1 MRFHT
6 GEDETGTGAGLY
18 WDKQDGSSEQKVA
31 NANLDAQTLIAP
43 DGSSWPL
50 TKAVFSFSQGL
61 FIGPNLDSVI
71 LEGVNSLSIQV
82 EGNVTISK
90 NLIGS
95 KPLTSPYVAAASTLD
110 GHDSFYEN
118 NPQKGNRVGIGILGG
133 YSGGQGPGKGQ
144 SLGLSGAGGL
154 SGGGGS
160 FGGEGGPG
168 ASGPSGQIYGSG
180 GLDLLIGGSGGGFGN
195 FGDAGAGGG
204 ALEITA
210 SGTVNISGCK
220 IAMNGGSLMVNPVV
234 GANYSVEQAPEVR
247 FE

>member
-1 MRFHT
+1 M
-6 GEDETGTGAGLY
+6 EALS
-18 WDKQDGSSEQKVA
+18 KKL

-118 NPQKGNRVGIGILGG
+118 NPQK
-133 YSGGQGPGKGQ
+133 
-144 SLGLSGAGGL
+144 
-154 SGGGGS
+154 
-160 FGGEGGPG
+160 ET
-168 ASGPSGQIYGSG
+168 
-180 GLDLLIGGSGGGFGN
+180 
-195 FGDAGAGGG
+195 
-204 ALEITA
+204 ALESEFWVDTQAVKVRKRTITWFIRCRW
-210 SGTVNISGCK
+210 TFRWWWI
-220 IAMNGGSLMVNPVV
+220 I
-234 GANYSVEQAPEVR
+234 R
-247 FE
+247 W

>member
-1 MRFHT
+1 MSPFPKSHR
-6 GEDETGTGAGLY
+6 
-18 WDKQDGSSEQKVA
+18 
-31 NANLDAQTLIAP
+31 I
-43 DGSSWPL
+43 
-50 TKAVFSFSQGL
+50 KAS
-61 FIGPNLDSVI
+61 D
-71 LEGVNSLSIQV
+71 
-82 EGNVTISK
+82 IS
-90 NLIGS
+90 
-95 KPLTSPYVAAASTLD
+95 YVAAASTLD

-118 NPQKGNRVGIGILGG
+118 NPQKETALESEFWVDTR
-133 YSGGQGPGKGQ
+133 GGQGPGKGQ

-210 SGTVNISGCK
+210 SGTVNISPGCK
-220 IAMNGGSLMVNPVV
+220 IAMNGGSVMVNPVV
-234 GANYSVEQAPEVR
+234 MLNYSGGAGSGGSIRIIAANINNQGILEAVGGAASGMDSRETVLDFLLMQAELVVVVELL
-247 FE
+247 